1 MKIQNSALFL
11 SENHFV
17 FFNAGFFSSPAVPV
31 NEGKD
36 MRYMA
41 ILLIWL
47 AFLDIVIF
55 GLNSDSA
62 HGLTHIV
69 VSWIIIMACI
79 VIIIVMRKKG
89 HKNADR

>member
-1 MKIQNSALFL
+1 
-11 SENHFV
+11 
-17 FFNAGFFSSPAVPV
+17 
-31 NEGKD
+31 

-55 GLNSDSA
+55 GLNSDSP

-69 VSWIIIMACI
+69 VSWIIIVACI
-79 VIIIVMRKKG
+79 AIIIVTRKKR
-89 HKNADR
+89 HRNAER